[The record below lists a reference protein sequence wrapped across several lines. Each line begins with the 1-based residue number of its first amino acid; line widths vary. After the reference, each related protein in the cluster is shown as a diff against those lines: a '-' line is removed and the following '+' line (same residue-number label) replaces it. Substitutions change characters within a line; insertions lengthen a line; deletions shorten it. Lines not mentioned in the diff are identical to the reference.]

1 MKLNLAIPAAILL
14 IVGAVAIVILK
25 EEESTNPSTA
35 KADKPKEQSE
45 VGGPSS
51 SRSDAGPGRSSR
63 SVSDRSPSLS
73 REGELVE
80 KYGRART
87 AKARQVSD
95 NVVAIL
101 DDVIAVGELMMKG
114 GQQMGPGRRGM
125 VNGLTR
131 RMGIEL
137 SEEQQEKALALY
149 DEWQQGELEKSKK
162 TAMTLRDDPTAMMEL
177 FLAGDAKERGELD
190 EADYA
195 AIRDEAAG
203 ALGDILNPLDRENF
217 RGDRR
222 MAADENLMESFAGIL
237 DPDQAEKFSA
247 FRAEQESSADQQNR
261 GGSTITSMATMELD
275 TLDSAV
281 GSAKKMTS
289 GFRLLIEGMG
299 SLQEARPQNGQ
310 GSGSSE

>member
-14 IVGAVAIVILK
+14 IVGAVALVIFK
-25 EEESTNPSTA
+25 KDDPAEPSA
-35 KADKPKEQSE
+35 ANADKPKEQSE

-51 SRSDAGPGRSSR
+51 SRSDANPGRSSR

-80 KYGRART
+80 KYGRTRT
-87 AKARQVSD
+87 AQARQVSD

-125 VNGLTR
+125 VNSLTR

-137 SEEQQEKALALY
+137 NEEQQEKALALY
-149 DEWQQGELEKSKK
+149 DEWQMGELEKSKK
-162 TAMTLRDDPTAMMEL
+162 TAMTLRDNPTAMMEL
-177 FLAGDAKERGELD
+177 FLAGDAKERGEMD

-203 ALGDILNPLDRENF
+203 ELGDIINPLDRENF

-222 MAADENLMESFAGIL
+222 MASDENLMKSFAGIL
-237 DPDQAEKFSA
+237 DPEQAEKFSA
-247 FRAEQESSADQQNR
+247 YREEQASSDDQQNR
-261 GGSTITSMATMELD
+261 GNSTITSMDTMELD
-275 TLDSAV
+275 TLESAV

-299 SLQEARPQNGQ
+299 SLQEARPQNDQ
-310 GSGSSE
+310 GSRGGE